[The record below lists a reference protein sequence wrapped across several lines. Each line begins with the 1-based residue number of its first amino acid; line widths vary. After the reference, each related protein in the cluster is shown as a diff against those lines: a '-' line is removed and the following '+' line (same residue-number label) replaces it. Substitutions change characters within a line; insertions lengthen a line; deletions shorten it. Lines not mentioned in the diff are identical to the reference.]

1 MIDWEK
7 IKGAYLTEDISYQKL
22 AERYQVPLG
31 AIKKQGAAE
40 NWVEQRKVQK
50 KNLLTADEDAFRR
63 SRLQAVADQMLTK
76 VAQALSEP
84 ETLSGSELR
93 SLAGTLKSIMEI
105 HMIQPP
111 LDEQEQRIKIANLE
125 KQAQK
130 QEESGITVVLEG
142 GLEEYAK

>member
-7 IKGAYLTEDISYQKL
+7 IKGAYLTEDISYRKL

-50 KNLLTADEDAFRR
+50 KNLPTADEDAFRR

-105 HMIQPP
+105 HMIQSP